1 MLTHQRKPVCL
12 SLISTDLPVQ
22 SVVETTATL
31 YQKDSQRFHLLLNA
45 PPIKTE
51 QEAKPQNSQ
60 NVLFTTT
67 QSNPRASS
75 SPRILWL

>member
-22 SVVETTATL
+22 SVVETAATL

-51 QEAKPQNSQ
+51 QEARSQNSQ
-60 NVLFTTT
+60 NLLYSPS
-67 QSNPRASS
+67 QSNPRVLRDRKSVV
-75 SPRILWL
+75 